1 MGFGPPPTSP
11 FVMEARDFAGN
22 IIRIT
27 IPYDDDAHGGTHA
40 INGTASLHRDA
51 SRVYTK
57 AVIGNP
63 ASPTVTVPIPSGDHT
78 FTVAQM
84 SAVGLTNLDQI
95 NSTQITFIP

>member
-1 MGFGPPPTSP
+1 MGFGAPPTSP
-11 FVMEARDFAGN
+11 FVMEARDFAGS

-27 IPYDDDAHGGTHA
+27 IPYDDDAHTGTHA
-40 INGTASLHRDA
+40 INGTASLHRDPA
-51 SRVYTK
+51 CLYTK

-63 ASPTVTVPIPSGDHT
+63 ASPTTTVPIPSGDHT

-95 NSTQITFIP
+95 TSTQITFIP